1 MTQTNTRRSTGRPT
15 PRAPSRSIVRR
26 VLRPEIIGTVLI
38 VLAAALLFYLLP
50 QLPLSRIVN
59 DARDELVGALGLHVF
74 SLVVLTLAIG
84 LLLALRQ
91 GKRLRGRARHIA
103 GAALLLVFSAGAL
116 GFWTP
121 NVIVGEVDLGASSAG
136 GRVGRE
142 LTGGGLASI
151 AWVATFALG
160 FTLLWPRTALHLL
173 RRTPGTLGRGIGWLW
188 RHAVRPAARTA
199 AAHIRSYR
207 MRRRDPAADRHPYAD
222 LRAGLPIGA
231 GLPTRLESGPA
242 AASDS
247 AEAEPA
253 AADETPAPQPSP
265 PKQIEMDL
273 EHDVSSWRHSSD
285 GWQLPPIE
293 LLAEAEPLAPEL
305 GDQQRRAEL
314 IVETLASFGVEA
326 RVSQINEGPT
336 VTQFG
341 VEPGWDVRTRT
352 VAERTPEGAALLD
365 DDGQPRTKQIEV
377 SRTRV
382 RVNRITAL
390 QNDLALALATPALR
404 IEAPVPGRS
413 VVGIEVPNASSAVVT
428 LRSVLESR
436 EFAKAAGKSPL
447 PIALG
452 SGVSGTPV
460 VADLTEMPHL
470 LIAGATGSGKSVC
483 LNAIIACLLM
493 NCSPEQL
500 RFVLIDPK
508 RVELAPFADVPHLA
522 FSEIVIDMD
531 KVVGALQA
539 IIHEMESRYR
549 RFANVGVRN
558 IARYNEQAGS
568 ARLPYWVVVIDELA
582 DLMLAAPYQVEHQL
596 VRLAQLARATGIHL
610 VVATQRPSVD
620 VVTGLIKANFPTRIA
635 FAVSSQVDSRTILDG
650 GGAEKLLGKGDMLFQ
665 PKDQGKPTRLQ
676 GVYVSDGEI
685 DEVVNFWS
693 HDRFENLRPA
703 SFDELIDEAAEEVAA
718 LEAGAAAGSPSSEVD
733 PMITKALELAREH
746 DHISTSLLQR
756 RLRIGYPRAARVMD
770 ELEDQGVVGA
780 SEGGSG
786 SRPVLLDADD
796 DAESAAAPVGGAP
809 VVDRDG

>member
-1 MTQTNTRRSTGRPT
+1 MARTNTRRSTSRPT
-15 PRAPSRSIVRR
+15 PGARSRSIMRR
-26 VLRPEIIGTVLI
+26 VLRPEIVGTVLV
-38 VLAAALLFYLLP
+38 VLAAALLLYLLP
-50 QLPLSRIVN
+50 QIPLTRIVN
-59 DARDELVGALGLHVF
+59 DARDELVGAFGLHVF
-74 SLVVLTLAIG
+74 TLVVLTLAVG

-91 GKRLRGRARHIA
+91 GRRLRGRARHLA

-116 GFWTP
+116 GFWAP
-121 NVIVGEVDLGASSAG
+121 DVIVGEVDLGEASAG
-136 GRVGRE
+136 GSVGGA
-142 LTGGGLASI
+142 LTGGGIATI
-151 AWVATFALG
+151 AWVATLVVG
-160 FTLLWPRTALHLL
+160 FTLLWPRTALALL
-173 RRTPGTLGRGIGWLW
+173 RAAPPALGRSLSWLW
-188 RHAVRPAARTA
+188 RHAIRPAGRSVA
-199 AAHIRSYR
+199 AYVRSYR
-207 MRRRDPAADRHPYAD
+207 MRRRDPAAGSHPYAD
-222 LRAGLPIGA
+222 LRAERPIRA
-231 GLPTRLESGPA
+231 GLPTRLESGSAPA
-242 AASDS
+242 AADPEP
-247 AEAEPA
+247 APAEEAEPA
-253 AADETPAPQPSP
+253 QPLPA
-265 PKQIEMDL
+265 KQIEMDL

-305 GDQQRRAEL
+305 DDQQRRAEL

-365 DDGQPRTKQIEV
+365 DEGQPRTRQIEV

-452 SGVSGTPV
+452 SGVSGSPV
-460 VADLTEMPHL
+460 VADLAEMPHL

-483 LNAIIACLLM
+483 LNSIIACLLM
-493 NCSPEQL
+493 NLSPEQL

-508 RVELAPFADVPHLA
+508 RVELAAFADVPHLA
-522 FSEIVIDMD
+522 FSEIVVDMD
-531 KVVGALQA
+531 KVVGTLQA
-539 IIHEMESRYR
+539 VIHEMETRYR
-549 RFANVGVRN
+549 RFAKVGVRN
-558 IARYNEQAGS
+558 IERYNEQAGS
-568 ARLPYWVVVIDELA
+568 GRLPYWVVIIDELA

-635 FAVSSQVDSRTILDG
+635 FAVSSHVDSRTILDG

-685 DEVVNFWS
+685 DDVVDFWTNG
-693 HDRFENLRPA
+693 RFENLRPP
-703 SFDELIDEAAEEVAA
+703 SFDELIDEVAEEVAA
-718 LEAGAAAGSPSSEVD
+718 LDAGGAAGPPSSEVD

-746 DHISTSLLQR
+746 NHISTSLLQR

-770 ELEDQGVVGA
+770 ELEEQGVVGA

-786 SRPVLLDADD
+786 SRPVLLDADGG
-796 DAESAAAPVGGAP
+796 DAASAAAPIAGAP

>member
-1 MTQTNTRRSTGRPT
+1 MARTNTRRGTGRPT
-15 PRAPSRSIVRR
+15 PRGPSRSIVRR

-74 SLVVLTLAIG
+74 TLVVLTLAIG

-91 GKRLRGRARHIA
+91 GKRLRGHARHLA
-103 GAALLLVFSAGAL
+103 GAALLLVFSAGLL

-142 LTGGGLASI
+142 LTGGGIATI

-160 FTLLWPRTALHLL
+160 FTLLWPRTALALL
-173 RRTPGTLGRGIGWLW
+173 RAAPPALGRGIGWLW
-188 RHAVRPAARTA
+188 RHAVRPAGRAA

-207 MRRRDPAADRHPYAD
+207 MRRRTPEADRHPYAD

-242 AASDS
+242 AAPDS

-253 AADETPAPQPSP
+253 AADETPATEPSP

-326 RVSQINEGPT
+326 RVAQINEGPT

-352 VAERTPEGAALLD
+352 VAERTPDGATVLD
-365 DDGQPRTKQIEV
+365 DEGQPRTKQIEV

-390 QNDLALALATPALR
+390 QNDLALALAAPALR

-452 SGVSGTPV
+452 TGVSGTPV
-460 VADLTEMPHL
+460 VADLAEMPHL

-483 LNAIIACLLM
+483 LNSIIACLLM
-493 NCSPEQL
+493 NFSPEQL

-508 RVELAPFADVPHLA
+508 RVELASFADVPHLA

-539 IIHEMESRYR
+539 VIHEMESRYR

-558 IARYNEQAGS
+558 IERYNEQAGS

-685 DEVVNFWS
+685 DDVVSFWT
-693 HDRFENLRPA
+693 HGRFENLRPP
-703 SFDELIDEAAEEVAA
+703 SFDELIDEAADEVAA
-718 LEAGAAAGSPSSEVD
+718 LEAGGAAGPASSEVD

-770 ELEDQGVVGA
+770 ELEEQGVVGA

-786 SRPVLLDADD
+786 SRPVLLDDDD
-796 DAESAAAPVGGAP
+796 DAESPAAPVAGAP

>member
-1 MTQTNTRRSTGRPT
+1 MARTNTRRPAGRGT
-15 PRAPSRSIVRR
+15 QRATSRSVVRH
-26 VLRPEIIGTVLI
+26 VLRPEIAGTALV
-38 VLAAALLFYLLP
+38 VLAVALLPFLLP
-50 QLPLSRIVN
+50 LTSIVAE
-59 DARDELVGALGLHVF
+59 ARDGLVGALGLHVF
-74 SLVVLTLAIG
+74 TLVVLTLTTG

-91 GKRLRGRARHIA
+91 GGRLRGRGRHIA
-103 GAALLLVFSAGAL
+103 GAALLLAFSAGLL
-116 GFWTP
+116 GLWTP
-121 NVIVGEVDLGASSAG
+121 DVIVGEVDLGTSSAG
-136 GRVGRE
+136 GSLGRE
-142 LTGGGLASI
+142 LAGGGLLTA
-151 AWVATFALG
+151 AWLALFPIG
-160 FTLLWPRTALHLL
+160 FTLLWPRTAWQLL
-173 RRTPGTLGRGIGWLW
+173 RGSPRALGLTLAWLW
-188 RHAVRPAARTA
+188 RHVARPAGHGVA
-199 AAHIRSYR
+199 AQVRAFRA
-207 MRRRDPAADRHPYAD
+207 RRRRPELASDPYAD
-222 LRAGLPIGA
+222 LRADLPAGT
-231 GLPTRLESGPA
+231 GLPTRLENQPATNGATSGAEAASEA
-242 AASDS
+242 AA
-247 AEAEPA
+247 AIEVAEP
-253 AADETPAPQPSP
+253 PP

-273 EHDVSSWRHSSD
+273 EHDVSTWRHSSD

-293 LLAEAEPLAPEL
+293 LLAAAEPLAPEL
-305 GDQQRRAEL
+305 GDQQRRADL

-326 RVSQINEGPT
+326 QVSQISEGPT

-352 VAERTPEGAALLD
+352 VQERTPEGQAVLD
-365 DDGQPRTKQIEV
+365 EEGQPRTKQIEV

-390 QNDLALALATPALR
+390 QNDLALALAAPALR

-452 SGVSGTPV
+452 SGVSGTPA
-460 VADLTEMPHL
+460 VADLAQMPHL

-483 LNAIIACLLM
+483 LNSIIACLLM
-493 NCSPEQL
+493 NFSPEQL

-531 KVVGALQA
+531 KVVGTLQA
-539 IIHEMESRYR
+539 VIHEMESRYR

-558 IARYNEQAGS
+558 LERYNEQAGS
-568 ARLPYWVVVIDELA
+568 GRLPYWVVVIDELA

-676 GVYVSDGEI
+676 GVFVSDGEI
-685 DEVVNFWS
+685 EDLTSFWT
-693 HDRFENLRPA
+693 DGRFEDLRPP

-718 LEAGAAAGSPSSEVD
+718 LEAGGGAGPASAEVD

-746 DHISTSLLQR
+746 DQISTSLLQR

-770 ELEDQGVVGA
+770 ELEEQGVVGA

-786 SRPVLLDADD
+786 SRPVLLDADEGG
-796 DAESAAAPVGGAP
+796 AETPAAPVAGAP
-809 VVDRDG
+809 VVDRE